1 MIVFVDSEGRIK
13 AVGKTTDSALTPLEI
28 LDNEEA
34 NPFIGW
40 SKAKICCYM
49 VTVTDGYVTMMT
61 PYVDSR
67 IIDHIDFIGHEAE
80 DNAPYEDIQSAS
92 FGDTEVVFED
102 VPDGIITVD
111 ARDMEGN
118 MLSFHVTRNG
128 SIVRV
133 FFDSPLSYAADIR
146 ILVS

>member
-13 AVGKTTDSALTPLEI
+13 AVGKTTDTSLTPLEI
-28 LDNEEA
+28 LDTEEA
-34 NPFIGW
+34 NPFIGL
-40 SKAKICCYM
+40 SKARICCYK
-49 VTVTDGYVTMMT
+49 VTVTDGRVTMCT

-67 IIDHIDFIGHEAE
+67 IIDQIDILGHEAE

-92 FGDTEVVFED
+92 FGDTEVIFED
-102 VPDGIITVD
+102 VPQGVITVD
-111 ARDMEGN
+111 ARDLEGN
-118 MLSFHVTRNG
+118 NLSFHVNRNG
-128 SIVRV
+128 NIVRV